1 VGSGTIFAP
10 GRYQVIMAESL
21 SSTPAAMGNSR
32 QYHYHREEELVREV
46 DRLRLLLRQAGIDA
60 EQSLRETEA
69 SERRHVR
76 DVTEERARTQ
86 SARADVDEIRHRLK
100 NTLAVVQAIA
110 NATLDP
116 DVPMEDARAAFNS
129 RLEALARAHDILFQ
143 SNWASADLRTIIDG
157 ILAPYARR
165 GQNRIRAKGPDV
177 TLGAK
182 PALAFALALQ
192 ELGTNA
198 SKYGALSND
207 EGYIEIAWTLVPR
220 LKGREFR
227 LRWRERNGPPVLPP
241 SHTGLGTRLIQRN
254 LAAEFGG
261 EVELAFQRDGVQCTI
276 CAPAEGLGLTESQ
289 PD

>member
-1 VGSGTIFAP
+1 
-10 GRYQVIMAESL
+10 MAESL
-21 SSTPAAMGNSR
+21 SSTPAAMGDNR
-32 QYHYHREEELVREV
+32 RNHHDREAELVREV
-46 DRLRLLLRQAGIDA
+46 DRLRSLLKQAGIDA

-69 SERRHVR
+69 SERRRVR

-116 DVPMEDARAAFNS
+116 DVPMADARAAFNS

-165 GQNRIRAKGPDV
+165 SQNRIRAKGPEV
-177 TLGAK
+177 ALGAK

-198 SKYGALSND
+198 AKYGALSND
-207 EGYIEIAWTLVPR
+207 EGHIEIAWTVTPHLQ
-220 LKGREFR
+220 GREFR
-227 LRWRERNGPPVLPP
+227 LHWRERNGPPVLPP
-241 SHTGLGTRLIQRN
+241 SHTGFGTRLIQRN

-289 PD
+289 SD